1 MLMQL
6 RKKMLAVAVPGL
18 LLLGFVGA
26 PLLVAA
32 PVDSA
37 CEGLESIESGVTC
50 DNAAS
55 EEGAYSIVGSVIN
68 ILSIVVGAASVI
80 VIIIGGI
87 RYVVS
92 GGDSAG
98 VQGAKNTILYA
109 IVGLVV
115 ALFAQVIVRFVLFN
129 TQPTP

>member
-1 MLMQL
+1 M
-6 RKKMLAVAVPGL
+6 KKYLGQIRLVIIAFMSIASIAISVPS
-18 LLLGFVGA
+18 VS
-26 PLLVAA
+26 AA
-32 PVDSA
+32 PVDEA
-37 CEGLESIESGVTC
+37 CKGLIEIDRSVRC
-50 DNAAS
+50 DNAATKD
-55 EEGAYSIVGSVIN
+55 GAFGLVADVIN
-68 ILSIVVGAASVI
+68 ILSIVVGAAAVI

-115 ALFAQVIVRFVLFN
+115 ALFAQVIVRFVLDN
-129 TQPTP
+129 TKPTP